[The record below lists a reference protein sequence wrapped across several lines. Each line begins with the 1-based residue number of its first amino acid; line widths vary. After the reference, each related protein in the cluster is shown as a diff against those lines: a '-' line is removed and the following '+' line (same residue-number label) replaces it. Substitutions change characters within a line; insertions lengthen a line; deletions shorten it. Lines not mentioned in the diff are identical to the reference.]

1 MQKGSTSGITLAIKR
16 VNRSKVEEKAKPK
29 RRAGPR
35 WKGVKGTTIHRY
47 TIIRVVEILKFRKIK
62 SGEKSFKH

>member
-1 MQKGSTSGITLAIKR
+1 MSKAIKR

-35 WKGVKGTTIHRY
+35 WKGVKGTMIHRY
-47 TIIRVVEILKFRKIK
+47 SIIRVAEILKLRRIK
-62 SGEKSFKH
+62 SGERSFKH

>member
-1 MQKGSTSGITLAIKR
+1 MQKGSTSGITLAVKR
-16 VNRSKVEEKAKPK
+16 VNRLKVEEKAKPK
-29 RRAGPR
+29 RRAEPR

-47 TIIRVVEILKFRKIK
+47 TIIRVVEILKFRKIE

>member
-1 MQKGSTSGITLAIKR
+1 MKNGSTSGITLAIKR

-35 WKGVKGTTIHRY
+35 WKGVKGIMIHCY

-62 SGEKSFKH
+62 SGEKSFEH

>member
-1 MQKGSTSGITLAIKR
+1 MM
-16 VNRSKVEEKAKPK
+16 VNRSEVEEKAKPK
-29 RRAGPR
+29 RRTVPR

-62 SGEKSFKH
+62 SGEKCFKH